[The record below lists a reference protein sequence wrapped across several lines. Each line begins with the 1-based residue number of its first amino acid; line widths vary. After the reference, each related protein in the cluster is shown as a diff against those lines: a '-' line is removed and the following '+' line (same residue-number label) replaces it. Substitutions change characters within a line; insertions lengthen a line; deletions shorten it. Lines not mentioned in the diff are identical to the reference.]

1 MMKKPRFIGY
11 GLTLLYK
18 QLAEQ
23 IPIWNYVNKGHNSAV
38 HVYCIRNGHY
48 AHVVVKSG
56 CITISDLPF

>member
-1 MMKKPRFIGY
+1 MKKKPRFIGY

-23 IPIWNYVNKGHNSAV
+23 IPIWNYIDKKKKSGVL
-38 HVYCIRNGHY
+38 VYCIKNGNC